1 MSSTDVLISAQAE
14 LKYENKKTDSRVFT
28 SLTLQAGQVW
38 CINYLT
44 IYYCNHLTAHYTLFL
59 SDIWYRETIG
69 ISVEINFTY
78 LNLGWKKSNLTV
90 YLVRLL

>member
-1 MSSTDVLISAQAE
+1 MHKLPNELIILHNQP
-14 LKYENKKTDSRVFT
+14 
-28 SLTLQAGQVW
+28 
-38 CINYLT
+38 
-44 IYYCNHLTAHYTLFL
+44 LTAHCTLFL